1 MPPPFTLL
9 TAKLQL
15 PRRHQRG
22 EAITNPSRFKLG
34 NISHVWQEM
43 MYTIGNYKDDF
54 IRNELGSQ
62 RAQPEDSSNVTVF
75 VKWTLGFPIRSYLSY
90 FKRCLSYTTRY
101 SWPLQSAQ
109 REKTKDPLHPV
120 LAASRSI
127 LQSHKSTGAFEF
139 R

>member
-1 MPPPFTLL
+1 MPPPFTLH

-22 EAITNPSRFKLG
+22 EEITNLSRFKLG

-43 MYTIGNYKDDF
+43 MCTIGNYKDDF

-75 VKWTLGFPIRSYLSY
+75 VKWTLGFPIRSYHSY
-90 FKRCLSYTTRY
+90 FKRCLSYTTATLGLCRVHR
-101 SWPLQSAQ
+101 Q

-120 LAASRSI
+120 LAPSRSI
-127 LQSHKSTGAFEF
+127 L
-139 R
+139 